1 MTLISCIW
9 NKHLCIIA
17 GEGATMSDN
26 SKKTDERLLKVYIN
40 RQSIVAFAGE
50 VWLNEVLKIKNYYVP
65 NLIEDFQ
72 KEENVYENGIA
83 LANELSCRLK
93 KHNDKIDCEL
103 FIAIRKNVSFDLLVY
118 KTIDSTLTNLDSYDN
133 FSKQFSRHTE
143 LANKWLN
150 ELFHIEWHNFF
161 NVTKYDHFFYD
172 EQLHSVENLSDFIKK
187 FYLEAFKFNVFDA
200 FVIGK
205 SVDIA
210 VLNNSGVWFFQKENR
225 SAYDY

>member
-1 MTLISCIW
+1 MTLISCLW

-17 GEGATMSDN
+17 GEGATISDN
-26 SKKTDERLLKVYIN
+26 CSKTDERMQKVFISRN
-40 RQSIVAFAGE
+40 SIVAFAGE
-50 VWLNEVLKIKNYYVP
+50 VWLNEALKDRNYYVP

-72 KEENVYENGIA
+72 KEENVYENGNA

-93 KHNDKIDCEL
+93 KHNEKIDCEL
-103 FIAIRKNVSFDLLVY
+103 FIALKN
-118 KTIDSTLTNLDSYDN
+118 KDSYDLLLYQTFDSSVTVLKPN
-133 FSKQFSRHTE
+133 DYFSIHFSRHTE